1 MGRAKNGGAAVSK
14 SDTVERAPIKISC
27 GEVELRPVG
36 EIIPY
41 ARNAKVHGPE
51 QIRRIRASLREFGF
65 VRPLLIDA
73 AGNLIAGHGTLEA
86 AMAEGMESV
95 PCVLAEGLTESQ
107 RKAYILADNKL
118 SELSS
123 WDEAMLGLELQ
134 ELGEMGLDL
143 DIAGFDPGTLASV
156 DVEAYTRSK
165 PGQSEV
171 PFAPFDGAGDGGG
184 SQIANGTKFRVVMGP
199 IIIDLEDGDHTLY
212 DLAKGASAE
221 VLTEMLP
228 GALRTLLEDSQS

>member
-1 MGRAKNGGAAVSK
+1 MAKRKNEGAAVSK
-14 SDTVERAPIKISC
+14 SDTMERAPIKISC

-86 AMAEGMESV
+86 AVAEGMETV

-123 WDEAMLGLELQ
+123 WDEELVGLELR
-134 ELGEMGLDL
+134 EMGDL
-143 DIAGFDPGTLASV
+143 GMDLGLLGFSQKELKALEDIEVS
-156 DVEAYTRSK
+156 AYTRS
-165 PGQSEV
+165 
-171 PFAPFDGAGDGGG
+171 APGDGQPEPAEKTEG
-184 SQIANGTKFRVVMGP
+184 SSQNADSTGRVCRCPHCGCTFTP
-199 IIIDLEDGDHTLY
+199 ED
-212 DLAKGASAE
+212 
-221 VLTEMLP
+221 
-228 GALRTLLEDSQS
+228 

>member
-1 MGRAKNGGAAVSK
+1 MAKRKNGGAAVSK
-14 SDTVERAPIKISC
+14 SDTMERAPIKISC
-27 GEVELRPVG
+27 GGVELRPVG

-73 AGNLIAGHGTLEA
+73 AGNLIASHGTLEA
-86 AMAEGMESV
+86 AVAEGMETV

-123 WDEAMLGLELQ
+123 WDEELVGLELR
-134 ELGEMGLDL
+134 EMGDL
-143 DIAGFDPGTLASV
+143 GMDLGLLGFSQKELKALEDIEVS
-156 DVEAYTRSK
+156 AYTRS
-165 PGQSEV
+165 
-171 PFAPFDGAGDGGG
+171 APGDGQPEPAEKTEG
-184 SQIANGTKFRVVMGP
+184 SSQNADSTGRVCRCPHCGCTFTP
-199 IIIDLEDGDHTLY
+199 ED
-212 DLAKGASAE
+212 
-221 VLTEMLP
+221 
-228 GALRTLLEDSQS
+228 

>member
-1 MGRAKNGGAAVSK
+1 MAKRKNEGAAVSK
-14 SDTVERAPIKISC
+14 SDTMERAPIKISC
-27 GEVELRPVG
+27 GGVELRPVG

-86 AMAEGMESV
+86 AVAEGMETV

-123 WDEAMLGLELQ
+123 WDEELVGLELR
-134 ELGEMGLDL
+134 EMGDL
-143 DIAGFDPGTLASV
+143 GMDLGLLGFSQKELKALEDIEVS
-156 DVEAYTRSK
+156 AYTRS
-165 PGQSEV
+165 
-171 PFAPFDGAGDGGG
+171 APGDGQPEPAEKTEG
-184 SQIANGTKFRVVMGP
+184 SSQNADSTGRVCRCPHCGCTFTP
-199 IIIDLEDGDHTLY
+199 ED
-212 DLAKGASAE
+212 
-221 VLTEMLP
+221 
-228 GALRTLLEDSQS
+228 

>member
-1 MGRAKNGGAAVSK
+1 MAKRKNEGAAVSK
-14 SDTVERAPIKISC
+14 SDTMERAPIKISC

-86 AMAEGMESV
+86 AIAEGMESV

-123 WDEAMLGLELQ
+123 WDEELVGLELR
-134 ELGEMGLDL
+134 EMGDL
-143 DIAGFDPGTLASV
+143 GMDLELLGFSPKELKALEDIEVS
-156 DVEAYTRSK
+156 AYTRS
-165 PGQSEV
+165 
-171 PFAPFDGAGDGGG
+171 APGDG
-184 SQIANGTKFRVVMGP
+184 QPEQAEKTAGP
-199 IIIDLEDGDHTLY
+199 NQNT
-212 DLAKGASAE
+212 
-221 VLTEMLP
+221 
-228 GALRTLLEDSQS
+228 DSQGRVCRCPHCGCTFTPED